1 MQNPFFRTTF
11 PTPGTV
17 AQQWP
22 VQQWHARMVAFI
34 RLTIVFIVVYYTVRF
49 ILDIMIDTPQAS
61 KQRTQQ
67 QPSLTSQAPS
77 TSVLHIHHHHHI
89 IMEND
94 MLPKTEEQ
102 APTPLT
108 INIVPHKNRP
118 GLKRIRI
125 GSAVGST
132 TD

>member
-11 PTPGTV
+11 PTPDT
-17 AQQWP
+17 A
-22 VQQWHARMVAFI
+22 VQQWHARMATFI
-34 RLTIVFIVVYYTVRF
+34 RMAIVFIAVYYTVQF
-49 ILDIMIDTPQAS
+49 ILSIIIDAPQTT

-67 QPSLTSQAPS
+67 PS
-77 TSVLHIHHHHHI
+77 TVSSPPASSASVLHIHHHHHI

-94 MLPKTEEQ
+94 VRPETKGQE
-102 APTPLT
+102 APAPLT

-125 GSAVGST
+125 GNSQ
-132 TD
+132 

>member
-22 VQQWHARMVAFI
+22 VQQWHARMVTFI
-34 RLTIVFIVVYYTVRF
+34 RMTIVFIVVYYTVQF
-49 ILDIMIDTPQAS
+49 ILNIIIDTPQAS

-67 QPSLTSQAPS
+67 QQPSPISPAPS
-77 TSVLHIHHHHHI
+77 ASVLHIHHHHHI

-94 MLPKTEEQ
+94 VCPETEEQ
-102 APTPLT
+102 EAPAPLT
-108 INIVPHKNRP
+108 INIVPHKKRP
-118 GLKRIRI
+118 GLKRIR
-125 GSAVGST
+125 VGTRST
-132 TD
+132 GQ